1 MKDKVTVGT
10 GAGLAGWLVGA
21 ANKPEH
27 IAAVGIWFNAN
38 FGSVGFISFF
48 FNIIFILMLVFVVDY
63 FSKRDDQKRSD
74 VLALVGRVEKL
85 VADSHAGMDKFKDSI
100 HQLQLAF
107 AAGGLLARVSEKN
120 TGSGTGG

>member
-1 MKDKVTVGT
+1 MRDKATIAG
-10 GAGLAGWLVGA
+10 GAGFAGWLVGA

-27 IAAVGIWFNAN
+27 IAAVGIWFQAN

-48 FNIIFILMLVFVVDY
+48 FNIIFILMLIFVVDY

-74 VLALVGRVEKL
+74 VLALVGRVEAL
-85 VADSHAGMDKFKDSI
+85 VASSHSSMDKFKDSL

-107 AAGGLLARVSEKN
+107 ATGGLLARTSQTN
-120 TGSGTGG
+120 TGSGTGK